1 MFVFYNIY
9 KISHFLFAYF
19 MKIYNLISS
28 ISNYGSIYVTFS
40 DLFGILKN
48 FKSGTYKNT
57 SVKI

>member
-1 MFVFYNIY
+1 
-9 KISHFLFAYF
+9 